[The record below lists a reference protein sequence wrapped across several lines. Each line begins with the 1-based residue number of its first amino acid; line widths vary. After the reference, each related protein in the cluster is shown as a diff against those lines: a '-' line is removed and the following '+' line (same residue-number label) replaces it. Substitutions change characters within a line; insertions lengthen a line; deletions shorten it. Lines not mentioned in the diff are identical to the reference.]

1 MDQLQI
7 YVRDSKDKTAELT
20 KKFKM
25 VVDKLTANDAD
36 PEKVGAALHVVEH
49 KFPEFSNGKPHTHG
63 PPAAHS
69 HGHQESESPSPTKTD
84 DHHHEKE
91 KSPGLKKNFN

>member
-25 VVDKLTANDAD
+25 VVDKFTADDAD
-36 PEKVGAALHVVEH
+36 PEKVAAALHVVEH
-49 KFPEFSNGKPHTHG
+49 KFPEFNPGGKP
-63 PPAAHS
+63 HS
-69 HGHQESESPSPTKTD
+69 HGHHHAEAESPTKTTD
-84 DHHHEKE
+84 NHHHHEKE
-91 KSPGLKKNFN
+91 